1 MNIFPILWLLLWFRD
16 FFYLPKK
23 SLPQGHKNFPLHA
36 FLKVLVLKEAMLGE
50 KHNGSLNSMPY
61 HINYIK
67 ILEETG
73 F

>member
-1 MNIFPILWLLLWFRD
+1 MIHGFCAPS
-16 FFYLPKK
+16 KK
-23 SLPQGHKNFPLHA
+23 SVYPKA
-36 FLKVLVLKEAMLGE
+36 DFLLCSRSFTVLKKILEE

-67 ILEETG
+67 S